1 MKRFKSPLVPLGLYR
16 DTVLNITKT
25 VKKFHIRREMQKD
38 YSTKVYLDDEQYIQC
53 NDEVLAEYLDLL
65 LQYMQEKLVG
75 MSPLQVLREIEIPQ
89 QKSTIIKI
97 VGERIILQLRE
108 KDLLNA
114 KHELVERMDEIVKEV
129 YGMTGRDAQ

>member
-1 MKRFKSPLVPLGLYR
+1 MKY
-16 DTVLNITKT
+16 
-25 VKKFHIRREMQKD
+25 
-38 YSTKVYLDDEQYIQC
+38 KVYLDDEQYIQC